1 MNNSTSLSNPFQTAR
16 SSKIDSA
23 CKAMPFNLDNMHK
36 YTIKSR
42 LDASFSPEVD
52 HDSPLKKTIEK
63 LTAQKDLKEG
73 SRNLQR
79 INTISG
85 NTDTEL

>member
-1 MNNSTSLSNPFQTAR
+1 
-16 SSKIDSA
+16 
-23 CKAMPFNLDNMHK
+23 MPFNLDNMHK

-42 LDASFSPEVD
+42 LDASFSQEVD

-63 LTAQKDLKEG
+63 LTAQKDG